1 MNFREGDSLSFPRH
15 HHGRIKYFIIP
26 KCWVECSALDR
37 LLQIGSESQ
46 YPSVGSDK
54 LVVVRVE
61 FPGKNRAF
69 SDLIDIDC
77 LLSFR

>member
-1 MNFREGDSLSFPRH
+1 MNFREGDSLSFPSYP
-15 HHGRIKYFIIP
+15 HGRNKYFIIP
-26 KCWVECSALDR
+26 KCWVKCFALDR

-46 YPSVGSDK
+46 YPSVGSDE

-61 FPGKNRAF
+61 CPGF